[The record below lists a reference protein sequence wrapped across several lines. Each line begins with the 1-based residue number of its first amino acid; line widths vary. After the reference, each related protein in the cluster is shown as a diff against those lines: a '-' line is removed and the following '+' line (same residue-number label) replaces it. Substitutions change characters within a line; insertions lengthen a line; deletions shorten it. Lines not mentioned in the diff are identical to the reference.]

1 MSASLPGRS
10 AMPGTRVG
18 ALSMLAATVGV
29 RWRPG
34 DSVAA
39 VRRIGIVPG
48 PMVDAGSKGM
58 VIEVSPGRRCT
69 VRFHS
74 GPVLTGLT
82 DADIVTV
89 DPDLRC

>member
-1 MSASLPGRS
+1 MDARSHGRVAPDPRIGSLS
-10 AMPGTRVG
+10 T
-18 ALSMLAATVGV
+18 LAAAVGIQ
-29 RWRPG
+29 WRPG

-39 VRRIGIVPG
+39 VRRLGMVPG

-58 VIEVSPGRRCT
+58 VIEVGHGWRCA

-82 DADIVTV
+82 DADIVAI